1 MASMHLYPMDV
12 PAEIHR
18 WIEDDEHPGHRSGE
32 VIVAKGPLVIM
43 AHGICAIDPVFRRAC
58 WITSE
63 VGDLN
68 AEEAEEALRY
78 WSTRAEGADE
88 EA

>member
-1 MASMHLYPMDV
+1 MLLLPMDI

-18 WIEDDEHPGHRSGE
+18 RIEDAEHPENGSAE

-43 AHGICAIDPVFRRAC
+43 AHGLCAITPDLRGAC

-63 VGDLN
+63 AGILSP
-68 AEEAEEALRY
+68 EEAEEILRI
-78 WSTRAEGADE
+78 WSSRAEGADE
-88 EA
+88 EM

>member
-1 MASMHLYPMDV
+1 MDV

-18 WIEDDEHPGHRSGE
+18 WIEDDGRHGHRSGE
-32 VIVAKGPLVIM
+32 VVVAKGPLVIM
-43 AHGICAIDPVFRRAC
+43 VHGICAIDPVLRGTC

-63 VGDLN
+63 AGDLN
-68 AEEAEEALRY
+68 AEEAEEALRN
-78 WSTRAEGADE
+78 WSSRAEGADE

>member
-1 MASMHLYPMDV
+1 MDV

-18 WIEDDEHPGHRSGE
+18 RIEDVDHPGCWSGE

-43 AHGICAIDPVFRRAC
+43 AHGLCAIEPVLRETC
-58 WITSE
+58 WITSA

-68 AEEAEEALRY
+68 AEEAEEALRI
-78 WSTRAEGADE
+78 WSTPVEGMHE
-88 EA
+88 EV